1 MGWVYLLEAK
11 IEAGRGMSLVKIGMS
26 NKPDFHDRVS
36 SIQKEW
42 RSVRKTEVAILAIE
56 KCQDALNVE
65 QRLHQKFVS
74 YAQTMGHIRQ
84 ALGGSCSGDSE
95 WFLVPEKLI
104 SKPNG
109 MKYQADRLSDH
120 PNFSDSDFPWLGIAA
135 VLLGLFFVFGPKP
148 APKPVPKPA
157 QSFTTIAA
165 KGYAGANIRSAPN
178 GEIVGFL
185 ANGTKVSVTAR
196 DSGWCQVDTKKWV
209 FCILTLPAR

>member
-11 IEAGRGMSLVKIGMS
+11 IDAGRGMSLVKIGMS

-42 RSVRKTEVAILAIE
+42 RQARKTEVAILAIE
-56 KCQDALNVE
+56 KCQDALSVE
-65 QRLHQKFVS
+65 QQLHQKFS
-74 YAQTMGHIRQ
+74 GYAQAMDHIRQ

-120 PNFSDSDFPWLGIAA
+120 PNFSDGDFPWWGVAVVAIGLGI
-135 VLLGLFFVFGPKP
+135 FFGSRSPQSSP
-148 APKPVPKPA
+148 APA
-157 QSFTTIAA
+157 QPPETIAA
-165 KGYAGANIRSAPN
+165 KEFSGANVRSSPN
-178 GEIVGFL
+178 GLIVGYL
-185 ANGTKVSVTAR
+185 KNGSKVSVMTR
-196 DSGWCQVDTKKWV
+196 DKGWCQVGDKQWI
-209 FCILTLPAR
+209 FCNLILPAK